1 MDADAA
7 LAELTELSSQIQ
19 AAVVLE
25 ERRVAGSTGAGAQ
38 ALAAAADELLASAA
52 GVRSGG
58 PAVTRVE
65 VSLPDAAIFLV
76 VEGDRRIVAR
86 TVPRPT
92 PGLVV
97 HDLRAC
103 LRRLA
108 AGEEGARA

>member
-19 AAVVLE
+19 AAALLE
-25 ERRVAGSTGAGAQ
+25 ERAVTASTGPGAQ
-38 ALAAAADELLASAA
+38 SLAAAADELLAAA
-52 GVRSGG
+52 ADVRRGG

-65 VSLPDAAIFLV
+65 VSFPHASVFLV

-108 AGEEGARA
+108 AQEDGGRA